1 MSFSVF
7 RRKAVLG
14 LAVLALSATAACTS
28 VFRNH
33 GFVPP
38 PEDLALVTPGVTTRD
53 QAAQL
58 IGQPTSTG
66 VLTGGGWYY
75 VQSRWKHYAWREPEE
90 VERKVLAVTFSEG
103 LVANVES
110 FGLENGRVV
119 PLSRRVTD
127 SNIAEIS
134 IIKQLFGNIGTLSA
148 DQVTGG

>member
-1 MSFSVF
+1 MDFTLY
-7 RRKAVLG
+7 RRKAA
-14 LAVLALSATAACTS
+14 LALAILALSATAACTS

-38 PEDLALVTPGVTTRD
+38 PEDLASVTPGVTTRD
-53 QAAQL
+53 EAAQI
-58 IGQPTSTG
+58 IGRPSSTG

-90 VERKVLAVTFSEG
+90 VERKVLAVTFQEG
-103 LVANVES
+103 VVANVETY
-110 FGLENGRVV
+110 GLQDGRVV

-127 SNIAEIS
+127 SNVADIS

-148 DQVTGG
+148 DQITGG